1 MKSRNL
7 PEIYIYGLK
16 RILNIDKIGFYLY
29 ECVYSSNFI
38 LIGLFIKIFNV
49 AALKKTIWQTYCALI
64 HLILLFEPHSIR
76 IENEIF

>member
-16 RILNIDKIGFYLY
+16 RILKIDKIGFYLY

-49 AALKKTIWQTYCALI
+49 AALKKQYGRHIVHT
-64 HLILLFEPHSIR
+64 
-76 IENEIF
+76 